1 MTAATR
7 ELAPR
12 EFGAGGRVGGERGA
26 GPGHRQGCPAS
37 DAHGAFTQT
46 LPSGLCFLKRTMDG
60 VMGKNYSQRK
70 RRRGGGRPRGPC
82 GGQEGLGSEDWV
94 GNSENLLN
102 KVKMLFKRLVRLM
115 LRKGVERVRAMTC
128 VDFGGWV
135 PG

>member
-1 MTAATR
+1 MSAGLDPGTDRDALPLTR
-7 ELAPR
+7 TVPLRKPSPLDCASSR
-12 EFGAGGRVGGERGA
+12 EPWMGSWGKIIPSANGGEE
-26 GPGHRQGCPAS
+26 
-37 DAHGAFTQT
+37 
-46 LPSGLCFLKRTMDG
+46 
-60 VMGKNYSQRK
+60 
-70 RRRGGGRPRGPC
+70 GGRPRGPC
-82 GGQEGLGSEDWV
+82 GGREGLGSEDWV